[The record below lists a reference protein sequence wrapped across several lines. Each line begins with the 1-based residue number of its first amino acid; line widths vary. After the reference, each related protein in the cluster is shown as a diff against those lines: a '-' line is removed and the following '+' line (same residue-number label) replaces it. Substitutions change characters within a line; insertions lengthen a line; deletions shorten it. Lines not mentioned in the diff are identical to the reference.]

1 MKNSNVQVFRSKTG
15 NGGLFG
21 HTSTVSKVKGKN
33 KASITRVVLADD
45 HSKVRAGIRSLLERA
60 ADIVVVAEAKDGREA
75 LQIVRAHQPDIL
87 LLDMEMPYL
96 NGTEVAQKLK
106 EEKSPVNIIALSAH
120 DDTQYIL
127 GMMENGASG
136 YLMKEEAPEILV
148 KAVRNVARGETGWLS
163 SRVAEKLAN
172 HKRSSYRQN
181 KTFTL
186 RELDIL
192 RYLSEEKSNQEIA
205 DAMHVPEKIIE
216 RYIEIMYMKLEV
228 FSNKQLLEEAA
239 KEGLV

>member
-1 MKNSNVQVFRSKTG
+1 
-15 NGGLFG
+15 
-21 HTSTVSKVKGKN
+21 
-33 KASITRVVLADD
+33 
-45 HSKVRAGIRSLLERA
+45 
-60 ADIVVVAEAKDGREA
+60 
-75 LQIVRAHQPDIL
+75 
-87 LLDMEMPYL
+87 
-96 NGTEVAQKLK
+96 
-106 EEKSPVNIIALSAH
+106 
-120 DDTQYIL
+120 
-127 GMMENGASG
+127 
-136 YLMKEEAPEILV
+136 
-148 KAVRNVARGETGWLS
+148 LS